1 MIDYELFKLLML
13 ATGMRGMYEASRPPS
28 EPQAQALPR
37 TVKGV
42 KLTNSKKGAKVENR
56 AEEAEVEAF
65 RRLPPQ
71 VRRQVLR
78 YGDRWTEALFEPKS
92 R

>member
-1 MIDYELFKLLML
+1 MIDFGLFRLLVAAIGL
-13 ATGMRGMYEASRPPS
+13 RGMYEASRPPS

-42 KLTNSKKGAKVENR
+42 KLTNPEQRAKVENR

-71 VRRQVLR
+71 VRRQLLR

>member
-1 MIDYELFKLLML
+1 MVDFELFKLLVL
-13 ATGMRGMYEASRPPS
+13 AMGLRGMYEASRPQSPKPPEMLS
-28 EPQAQALPR
+28 R

-42 KLTNSKKGAKVENR
+42 KLTNPEQGGKFKSRV
-56 AEEAEVEAF
+56 EEAEVEAF

-71 VRRQVLR
+71 VRRQLLR